1 MHTKKQAVQGGEEHL
16 NYEEAIVDLKNI
28 SLLLERGVDIKQCLI
43 DIIDTLISVMEDVVE
58 DDYER

>member
-1 MHTKKQAVQGGEEHL
+1 L